1 VPASTVISPASP
13 EMPATATSTVLRV
26 RGVRKVFPAARGSA
40 ARVALDGVSLDAPS
54 RTITALLGP
63 NGSGKSTLMRLVAT
77 IERADAGEIEVAGA
91 DARVAPGRA
100 RAALGMV
107 FQRPGLD
114 ALLSVRENLL
124 LQAALV
130 GLRGGA
136 AKERVDACIDA
147 VRLGERAGDRVG
159 TLSGGMQRR
168 ADLARALVAR
178 PALLLL
184 DEPTGGLDLESRREF
199 MDLVRQR
206 ASTPGGGLAVLM
218 STHLMDEAEHAD
230 RVVMLSRGR
239 VVAQGTPAELRASAG
254 ERVLRT
260 ASAHAPD
267 LQSAGLVVRV
277 MGGEALATGDED
289 ALEHASRMLVRRGIA
304 FACGPATLGDAYLAI
319 TGSALV
325 EGGRS

>member
-1 VPASTVISPASP
+1 MPASTVISPASP
-13 EMPATATSTVLRV
+13 EMPATATDAVLRV
-26 RGVRKVFPAARGSA
+26 RGVRKVFLAARGSA
-40 ARVALDGVSLDAPS
+40 ARTALDDVSLDAPA

-77 IERADAGEIEVAGA
+77 IERADAGEIEVAGT

-107 FQRPGLD
+107 FQKPGLD

-136 AKERVDACIDA
+136 AHERVDACIDA
-147 VRLGERAGDRVG
+147 VRLGDRAGDRVG

-168 ADLARALVAR
+168 ADLARALVAQ

-206 ASTPGGGLAVLM
+206 ASGPGGGIAVLM
-218 STHLMDEAEHAD
+218 STHLMDEAERAD

-239 VVAQGTPAELRASAG
+239 VVAQGTPTELRAAAG
-254 ERVLRT
+254 TRVMRT
-260 ASAHAPD
+260 DGAHAPD
-267 LQSAGLVVRV
+267 LESAGLVVRP
-277 MGGEALATGDED
+277 MGGEALATGDDD

-319 TGSALV
+319 TGAALTR
-325 EGGRS
+325 EASS